1 MDKEKKRKSK
11 GMFCDCTDLEI
22 RGFRCSPER
31 MDVCIPEH
39 LEPGILTSIQAE
51 LLPMCVLPQVSQWQ
65 TFCKFKMH
73 RHIYRPSP
81 AVVNKISHPTL
92 FLTPYRTE
100 RRDGHVK

>member
-1 MDKEKKRKSK
+1 
-11 GMFCDCTDLEI
+11 MFCDCTDLEI

-39 LEPGILTSIQAE
+39 LGPGILTSIQAE

-73 RHIYRPSP
+73 LSTSIVP
-81 AVVNKISHPTL
+81 ALQLLIKYLTL
-92 FLTPYRTE
+92 HFS
-100 RRDGHVK
+100 